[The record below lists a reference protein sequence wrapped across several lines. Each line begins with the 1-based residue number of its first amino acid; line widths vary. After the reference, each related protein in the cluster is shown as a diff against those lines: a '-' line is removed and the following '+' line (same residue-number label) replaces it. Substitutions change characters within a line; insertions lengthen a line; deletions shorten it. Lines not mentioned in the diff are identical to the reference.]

1 MNTWGA
7 VFTRSFKATF
17 ATKSRQLPRNFS
29 PTFSRRA
36 DIGRKRMEVVNCIRT
51 VVDVQVPQKKAP
63 ECASN
68 DELIEITVPSPAGP
82 KLLQRSREEPVDKCL
97 NRLRA
102 TLLKASRSGKPR
114 KRDSKKREPQPISQL
129 KQPDDVEVA
138 LVDADG
144 NSVDGTLPNEIAW
157 TAPGHR
163 LSIGGLLY
171 PLRLNA
177 PSVGS
182 IYVPAR
188 PMVGYPILPVPQG
201 VKYCELQ
208 DLQWAWRKS
217 KHRKHGSSEPE
228 GSIISL
234 QRLYI
239 PTAEDA
245 GSSLSVECI
254 PTFNG
259 ERMEWSTTAEVAG
272 PVVKLP
278 ARVDAEARA
287 TGMGPSPQ
295 SVAGTGIGIGGFR
308 TVTYN
313 ILADAYCHTWDT
325 LYPYLKAHFKDP
337 SYRMQLAL
345 KDIQMLAPDIV
356 ALQEC
361 DTAWYERFFEPHM
374 RHNGYEGSFMSKTG
388 KTREGCALF
397 VRSSCFQ
404 VVASEGVNIQ
414 LLAQEAARPRGN
426 AEPAPPVGD
435 GSEVT
440 EIAGEVAAFIAS
452 DAALAKAWSNV
463 TSVGQLGLMR
473 AREADTAR
481 GVCVVNTH
489 LFFHPGAPHIRQLQ
503 MHLLLEAAHSF
514 IQRHAAQAGLEAGRV
529 ALVLCGD
536 LNSGPHSAVVEYLRS
551 GHVSAG
557 HPVWVEGSLFRWGGV
572 SSRASAAALLQE
584 LSAGTA
590 FLAAMPESSRE
601 GRVGATGKRP
611 RGEEV
616 LQEEAEEEAEG
627 RGGATGKEAEE
638 ERVLQERSRG
648 KGCYR
653 KEEAEGRKCY
663 RKRLRRGGAGKEA
676 EGRRGGAGKGAEER
690 CWKEAEGKGCWG
702 KRLRGEEGYG
712 KEAEEGGAGERGLG
726 KERRTGEDGTSEIA
740 VEDGEAERRTM
751 EEELQQREA
760 LIRVR
765 ACQSTILHHAASEC
779 AAVAAGEPC
788 TQLENGKPPAED
800 VVCTHLKCG
809 CTFKNCVLVADY
821 TLRRELA
828 ALAAVPSLPQTRE
841 DIELRVQQLE
851 EHVQRD
857 VVAAIEAQQA
867 EAALR
872 EQEEV
877 WGSVQNG
884 PLARRIG
891 KGMRLS
897 HGFHLQSG
905 CGVPPFTNYV
915 IGFQETLDWIWL
927 DTALLQVSRAI
938 EMPSVESVTE
948 QVALPSSKYPSDHLL
963 LACDVEFST

>member
-7 VFTRSFKATF
+7 VFTRSFKVYTQTGPIPKELILLQVLPILFAFVPVCSCVHLKLTSGVFQATF

-295 SVAGTGIGIGGFR
+295 SVAGTGAGVSR
-308 TVTYN
+308 LRSV
-313 ILADAYCHTWDT
+313 LA
-325 LYPYLKAHFKDP
+325 AHFKDP

-356 ALQEC
+356 AL
-361 DTAWYERFFEPHM
+361 
-374 RHNGYEGSFMSKTG
+374 
-388 KTREGCALF
+388 
-397 VRSSCFQ
+397 Q

-584 LSAGTA
+584 LSAG
-590 FLAAMPESSRE
+590 RE
-601 GRVGATGKRP
+601 DG
-611 RGEEV
+611 
-616 LQEEAEEEAEG
+616 
-627 RGGATGKEAEE
+627 
-638 ERVLQERSRG
+638 
-648 KGCYR
+648 
-653 KEEAEGRKCY
+653 
-663 RKRLRRGGAGKEA
+663 
-676 EGRRGGAGKGAEER
+676 
-690 CWKEAEGKGCWG
+690 
-702 KRLRGEEGYG
+702 
-712 KEAEEGGAGERGLG
+712 
-726 KERRTGEDGTSEIA
+726 GEDGTSEIA

-800 VVCTHLKCG
+800 VVCTHLK
-809 CTFKNCVLVADY
+809 
-821 TLRRELA
+821 
-828 ALAAVPSLPQTRE
+828 
-841 DIELRVQQLE
+841 
-851 EHVQRD
+851 D

-872 EQEEV
+872 EQEE
-877 WGSVQNG
+877 
-884 PLARRIG
+884 
-891 KGMRLS
+891 
-897 HGFHLQSG
+897 
-905 CGVPPFTNYV
+905 
-915 IGFQETLDWIWL
+915 
-927 DTALLQVSRAI
+927 
-938 EMPSVESVTE
+938 
-948 QVALPSSKYPSDHLL
+948 
-963 LACDVEFST
+963 